1 MKTWVRIALFIG
13 LTLVLWY
20 LVANLTRSMT
30 GNEEVPAP
38 ATSSEVE

>member
-20 LVANLTRSMT
+20 LVVNFTKSVT
-30 GNEEVPAP
+30 GEEEAPAP
-38 ATSSEVE
+38 PDATQVE